1 MVNRSTDDVVTLAN
15 PGGRTAAATLLA
27 LTYGRAQEVNI
38 GTFDVLAGTTRSVD
52 LGALMTQYPG
62 GFAMEVSSTEPILVE
77 QQLKPRHGQTTA
89 VGGIPV
95 EP

>member
-1 MVNRSTDDVVTLAN
+1 MCSPA
-15 PGGRTAAATLLA
+15 
-27 LTYGRAQEVNI
+27 
-38 GTFDVLAGTTRSVD
+38 TTRSVD